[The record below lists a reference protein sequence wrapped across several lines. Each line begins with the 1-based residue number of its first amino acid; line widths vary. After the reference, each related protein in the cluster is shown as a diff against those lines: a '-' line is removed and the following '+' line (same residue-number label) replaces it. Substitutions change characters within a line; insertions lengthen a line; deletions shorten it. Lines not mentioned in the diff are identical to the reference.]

1 MADGKKIVA
10 FCCENSGFKAAEPI
24 RSSAAMKSV
33 EIVKVPC
40 SGKVEVRDMLKA
52 VEQGADH
59 VLVLACPFD
68 NCKYIRGNKRALKRV
83 AMARSALNDAGL
95 EDNRISIEFLSS
107 VDTHKLM
114 EILKKLETKKEELAT
129 DKH

>member
-1 MADGKKIVA
+1 MVSHKKIVA

-24 RSSAAMKSV
+24 RSSAVMKSV

-59 VLVLACPFD
+59 VLVLACPLD

-83 AMARSALNDAGL
+83 TMARSAIRDAGL
-95 EDNRISIEFLSS
+95 EENRISIEFLSS
-107 VDTHKLM
+107 VDTHKLV
-114 EILKKLETKKEELAT
+114 ETLRKLDAGRDTEKKN
-129 DKH
+129 